1 MIPILTTFLKYCP
14 SPELLNWR
22 YTFPHLS
29 KIDFPRARCW
39 PPKRRFLP
47 RLLRRCSVAA
57 ACECRSLHSAVYKF
71 TASGMLWEIP
81 LKKTFYK
88 KKILIFDTTS
98 PCDFVFGQ
106 ANYAIKLEIF
116 SFLSIC
122 LLIHYFICMFL
133 NDCFSCFDCCHL
145 WCLVYSSLSHDIL
158 KSSQT
163 ELEVGHFGQPTFF
176 ESKHIYLK

>member
-14 SPELLNWR
+14 SPKLLNWR

-71 TASGMLWEIP
+71 TARGMLWEIP
-81 LKKTFYK
+81 LKKTLYK
-88 KKILIFDTTS
+88 KK
-98 PCDFVFGQ
+98 
-106 ANYAIKLEIF
+106 Y
-116 SFLSIC
+116 SFLT
-122 LLIHYFICMFL
+122 LLHPAIL
-133 NDCFSCFDCCHL
+133 
-145 WCLVYSSLSHDIL
+145 CLVKLITRSSLKYSRFCQSVCSSITLSVCFWMIAFLVLTVATFDVWFIL
-158 KSSQT
+158 
-163 ELEVGHFGQPTFF
+163 VYPMIF
-176 ESKHIYLK
+176 